1 MSDKSTS
8 LSGKESLGKVDA
20 TIGTLLPPDIENG
33 SVQMQ
38 VGDTQLL
45 EQIGYKQEFR
55 REFTRWS
62 TLSYAISVMGVLGSV
77 PATIATPL
85 ASGGLATPVWCW
97 FAGTFFAMSIALS
110 VAELVSA
117 YPTAG
122 GMYFVTKYVVPEEHV
137 PIASWVIG
145 WSNFLGQTA
154 GVASVAYS
162 VGQMML
168 AMVAMGSGFDEGTGT
183 FGYSPTAEHTV
194 ATSIGCLVLMGIICS
209 FPTLWLHKVFMWFAP
224 INILASIAMCIAL
237 LVLTPDKHAAADVF
251 GQVTDGS
258 GWNSKGFSFF
268 IGFLSVAWTMTDYD
282 ATTHISE
289 ETQDAA
295 IRGPVAITQAV
306 LVSGVIGLML
316 NITFGFCAGDLS
328 ETLTSGT
335 GNPVAQI
342 IFNGVGSRGGI
353 ALWVW
358 VVLIQF
364 CTGCSA
370 MLADTRMC
378 YAFSRDGALP
388 YSYLF
393 SKVNKKTRTPVNSVW
408 LVVILCCLLN
418 LIALGSPQTIN
429 SIFGITAPALDCSY
443 MAVVALRL
451 YYGNHLKTK
460 NIRKGPF
467 TLGRYQKP
475 INFIAI
481 VWTAFITIILFFPT
495 AYPVTTLNMNYA
507 VVVAAGLGVFALSW
521 WWLGARRTYI
531 GPKVD

>member
-97 FAGTFFAMSIALS
+97 FADTFFAMSIALS

-122 GMYFVTKYVVPEEHV
+122 GM
-137 PIASWVIG
+137 
-145 WSNFLGQTA
+145 TA

-168 AMVAMGSGFDEGTGT
+168 AMVAMGSGFDEETGT

-258 GWNSKGFSFF
+258 GWNSKGFGFF

-282 ATTHISE
+282 ATKHISE

-295 IRGPVAITQAV
+295 IRGPVVITQAV

-328 ETLTSGT
+328 ETLASGT